1 MNDIKKQALVTGGAG
16 FIGSNLVD
24 GLIQEGYRVK
34 ILDDL
39 STGRIENL
47 DHVMHEVEFTQ
58 GDIQDVDVV
67 EKMVKGN
74 DVVFHQA
81 AVVSVPLT
89 VKYPVMSSLVN
100 DIGTLNV
107 LEAARKTKVER
118 VVLASSCAVYG
129 DDPRLPK
136 KEAMAAKP
144 QTPYAVQKYTN
155 ELNAAIYTALY
166 GLETVCLRYFNVFG
180 PRQDPSSPYSG
191 VISIFMSK
199 AQQGQPPVIYG
210 DGTQYRDFIFVKD
223 VVSANLLA
231 AKKENI
237 GHATINIGTGSSVT
251 VNTLWSV
258 IASLSQCRAE
268 PRYEQPRTGD
278 IFGSCAHIDKAK
290 KLLGFEP
297 CTTFEDGLKA
307 THAWYRQNG

>member
-1 MNDIKKQALVTGGAG
+1 MNDNKKQALVTGGAG

-24 GLIQEGYRVK
+24 GLLQEGYRVK
-34 ILDDL
+34 ILDNL
-39 STGRIENL
+39 STGNLENL
-47 DHVMHEVEFTQ
+47 DHVMHVVEFTQ

-67 EKMVKGN
+67 EKMVKGC

-89 VKYPVMSSLVN
+89 VKYPVMSSHVN

-107 LEAARKTKVER
+107 LEAAKKTMVKR

-129 DDPRLPK
+129 DDPTLPK

-155 ELNAAIYTALY
+155 ELNASIYTTLF
-166 GLETVCLRYFNVFG
+166 GVETVCLRYFNVFG

-191 VISIFMSK
+191 VISIFMNK
-199 AQQGQPPVIYG
+199 AQEGQAPIIYG

-223 VVSANLLA
+223 VVKANLLA

-237 GHATINIGTGSSVT
+237 SHAILNIGTGTSVT
-251 VNTLWSV
+251 ITSLWSM
-258 IASLSQCRAE
+258 IASLSQCSAE
-268 PRYEQPRTGD
+268 PGYEQPRTGD
-278 IFGSCAHIDKAK
+278 IFGSCAHIGKAR

-297 CTTFEDGLKA
+297 GTSFEDGLQA
-307 THAWYRQNG
+307 THAWYRQKG